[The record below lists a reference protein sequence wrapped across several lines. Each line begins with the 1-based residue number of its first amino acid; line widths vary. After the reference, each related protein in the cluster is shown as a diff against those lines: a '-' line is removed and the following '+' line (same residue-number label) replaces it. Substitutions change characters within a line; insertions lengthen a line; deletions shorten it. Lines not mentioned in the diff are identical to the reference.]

1 MKRMLYSVTSKLLR
15 PIARVFFTIFGVGEK
30 VGEKHPK
37 HRMHARMTAIV
48 IAPFV
53 ITLLPGLVWPYL
65 ALVPLVVFGL
75 IAVFFVFLTAAKAP
89 GATSGQGLFLFVPSL
104 AGFGLASWIHS

>member
-1 MKRMLYSVTSKLLR
+1 MKRQIHSAIATVLK
-15 PIARVFFTIFGVGEK
+15 PIALVFFSIFEVGEM
-30 VGEKHPK
+30 VGKKRPNYGNGP
-37 HRMHARMTAIV
+37 RMVAI
-48 IAPFV
+48 ITAPFM

-65 ALVPLVVFGL
+65 ALIPLVLFGL

-89 GATSGQGLFLFVPSL
+89 GATSSQGLFLFVPSL